1 MAVTTSVFPNLNTFR
16 LGPEFCIL
24 FRKLISTCKT
34 HKRATLSERYPDLCQ
49 IIEVNAK
56 NICQKNSN
64 EHGSGVRIIF
74 QLYCSPN
81 TTSNFL
87 TAILSGLKSMIICCF
102 LTLFLPI
109 HFFHFLVSYKRLQ
122 TGVFGKVQ

>member
-56 NICQKNSN
+56 NVCQKNSN

-74 QLYCSPN
+74 QFYCSPN

-87 TAILSGLKSMIICCF
+87 TANQRYTYRVLKTIQMKLILLYVWAERAILGRAKTALRFKNEI
-102 LTLFLPI
+102 
-109 HFFHFLVSYKRLQ
+109 
-122 TGVFGKVQ
+122 